1 MVLKIN
7 DKDIEVRFG
16 LAFVRT
22 LDSIYFVTSDFG
34 TRMGAGLTLVIPR
47 LLNDDVVA
55 LATVLHAG
63 TAHLKSR
70 PSQTEIDEC
79 IESCEDLEALFKEVL
94 EELKNSNATRLT
106 YSKLLEITADLVETT
121 EELPKS
127 AAQIL
132 NTTK

>member
-1 MVLKIN
+1 MVVKIKN
-7 DKDIEVRFG
+7 KEIEIRFG

-22 LDSIYFVTSDFG
+22 LDSMFFVTSDFG
-34 TRMGAGLTLVIPR
+34 TRMGAGLTLLIPR
-47 LLNDDVVA
+47 LLSDDVVA

-70 PSQTEIDEC
+70 PAQAEIDEY
-79 IESCEDLEALFKEVL
+79 IEAHENVEDLFKEVL

-106 YSKLLEITADLVETT
+106 YQKLLEITMDLVETT
-121 EELPKS
+121 EALPKN

-132 NTTK
+132 NTNE